1 MKELIEEKGGLT
13 SELKAKSLSNGQ
25 KQLFCL
31 ARTVLRKRTRDR
43 LLAETHAKL
52 DPQSEG
58 VASVTNGGI
67 LILDEFNAGVDDKT
81 DEMMQAVI
89 CREFARYTVLC
100 VAHKLDTIMDYDR
113 VVVME
118 KGEMIEVGNPK
129 ELYGQMG
136 SRFRG
141 LWREGE

>member
-43 LLAETHAKL
+43 LLKDTRAKL
-52 DPQSEG
+52 DPPSEG
-58 VASVTNGGI
+58 VASATNGGI

-129 ELYGQMG
+129 ELYGQMR